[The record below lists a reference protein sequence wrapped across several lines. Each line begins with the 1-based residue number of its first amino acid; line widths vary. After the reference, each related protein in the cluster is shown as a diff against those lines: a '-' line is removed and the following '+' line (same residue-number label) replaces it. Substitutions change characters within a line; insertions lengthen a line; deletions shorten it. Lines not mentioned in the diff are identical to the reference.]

1 MLKNIA
7 FRVVFIYVIFGGL
20 YIFFS
25 DRIVQRFVTEPAT
38 LTRIQTYKGLG
49 YVVFTG
55 ILIYV
60 CIQTH
65 LNRFKN
71 VDKLLKKAEEL
82 NEQLNIKNEELREL
96 DKRRNMLI
104 STMGHELRTP
114 LNSIIGFTDI
124 LLKEYS
130 GAINREQAEQL
141 MIIKNNARHLLSLIN
156 DIVEIGRIELT
167 REKISLSSLDL
178 NKLIS
183 EIVDSFK
190 PALEKKGLSI
200 ETIISN
206 RIEIISD
213 EKRIRQILINLLNN
227 AIKFTEKGGIRIEL
241 IDTQEFV
248 DIVIQ
253 DTGCGI
259 YQEDMKYLFEP
270 FGITHFK
277 YRPDVEGTGL
287 GLYICKRIVSLLKGE
302 IFVESQ
308 PNKGTKFVIK
318 LKKKMEEV

>member
-1 MLKNIA
+1 LNA
-7 FRVVFIYVIFGGL
+7 FR
-20 YIFFS
+20 
-25 DRIVQRFVTEPAT
+25 
-38 LTRIQTYKGLG
+38 
-49 YVVFTG
+49 
-55 ILIYV
+55 
-60 CIQTH
+60 
-65 LNRFKN
+65 
-71 VDKLLKKAEEL
+71 DKV
-82 NEQLNIKNEELREL
+82 KNEELKEL
-96 DKRRNMLI
+96 DKRRNILI

-130 GAINREQAEQL
+130 GAINSEQAEQL
-141 MIIKNNARHLLSLIN
+141 TIVKNNAKHLLSLIN
-156 DIVEIGRIELT
+156 DIVEIGGIELT
-167 REKISLSSLDL
+167 RERLSLSILDL

-213 EKRIRQILINLLNN
+213 EKRIRQILINLLSN

-241 IDTQEFV
+241 TDTQEFV
-248 DIVIQ
+248 DIVVQ

-259 YQEDMKYLFEP
+259 YQEDLKYLFEP

-277 YRPDVEGTGL
+277 HRPDVEGTGL

-308 PNKGTKFVIK
+308 PKKGTKFVIK
-318 LKKKMEEV
+318 LRKKWRHYEDTCGR